1 MSIRF
6 KIIISLFMLTVAI
19 AFTATGVSY
28 WLLQKSLLED
38 FRGRLK
44 NIAYLGGVSLDVSA
58 TERLISHLQKEL
70 STAEIAQIEQSSDY
84 LLLDKQLQ
92 TLRGAE
98 PKLIQYVYILVPTQ
112 HFTSSRFL
120 VDADVKKL
128 SAKQIRGEPVIEEIS
143 HFGLPYSLFS
153 KHCVKNT
160 FATLAITVEENIV
173 ADPQYNTRSLS
184 AYAPIRNQHGK
195 MIAVLG
201 IDLKDENIQAALW
214 QSKLSSL
221 IIIVVALLIATI
233 FSIFVGYQ
241 LTKGIRLLD
250 SVVKRFAKKQFDVRM
265 PILSEDEI
273 GTLSQSFNTMAQI
286 IDNHAKQMERLL
298 AAYGRFVPHSFLE
311 FLKKDSIIELK
322 LGDYMQQEMTVLF
335 SDIRSFTTL
344 SESMTPKQNF
354 DFINAFLR
362 RVGPVIRNCGGV
374 IDKYIGDAVMALFPN
389 SPADAINAAI
399 QMQLKVSEYN
409 QQRVA
414 EGFTAIAIGV
424 GLHTGNLILGTVGEL
439 ERMNSTV
446 IADAVNLASR
456 LEGVTKHYGVGIVI
470 SEESLSQLPQPIQ
483 FSIRFLDKIQVKGK
497 KDPVTIYEVFD
508 ADDKALRAFKTAI
521 LPQWQQAV
529 NLYFARQFSA
539 ALPLFQAILL
549 QNEQDMPTQLYLER
563 LEQFISLGANNEWDG
578 IEVMVNK

>member
-1 MSIRF
+1 
-6 KIIISLFMLTVAI
+6 
-19 AFTATGVSY
+19 
-28 WLLQKSLLED
+28 
-38 FRGRLK
+38 
-44 NIAYLGGVSLDVSA
+44 
-58 TERLISHLQKEL
+58 
-70 STAEIAQIEQSSDY
+70 
-84 LLLDKQLQ
+84 
-92 TLRGAE
+92 
-98 PKLIQYVYILVPTQ
+98 
-112 HFTSSRFL
+112 
-120 VDADVKKL
+120 
-128 SAKQIRGEPVIEEIS
+128 
-143 HFGLPYSLFS
+143 
-153 KHCVKNT
+153 
-160 FATLAITVEENIV
+160 
-173 ADPQYNTRSLS
+173 
-184 AYAPIRNQHGK
+184 
-195 MIAVLG
+195 
-201 IDLKDENIQAALW
+201 
-214 QSKLSSL
+214 
-221 IIIVVALLIATI
+221 
-233 FSIFVGYQ
+233 
-241 LTKGIRLLD
+241 
-250 SVVKRFAKKQFDVRM
+250 M

-335 SDIRSFTTL
+335 SDIRSFTAL

-521 LPQWQQAV
+521 LPQWQQAI